1 MTRVPQGSILG
12 PLLFLIYIN
21 DSPNRLKTKA
31 KLFADDISLFTI
43 VKDKNE
49 SANALNNDLSLISK
63 WAFNWNM
70 RFNPDPHKPAQEVSF
85 SKKKKVS
92 IHPAINLNNMQ
103 VEKASYQKHLGLF
116 IA

>member
-1 MTRVPQGSILG
+1 
-12 PLLFLIYIN
+12 
-21 DSPNRLKTKA
+21 
-31 KLFADDISLFTI
+31 
-43 VKDKNE
+43 
-49 SANALNNDLSLISK
+49 
-63 WAFNWNM
+63 M

-92 IHPAINLNNMQ
+92 IHPAIKLNNMQ